1 MSAVKIVST
10 VAVVRSAVRLA
21 LTHLPICS
29 GHRSY
34 LDAKRIICFVEIQ
47 CILFPIFPVHPI
59 MSCVFILPYC
69 LWKPAHRVRNIVRH
83 RQRRGRQQRQ
93 HLQQGRKMTILLS
106 SSPQVNRLS
115 AKEIINRQGNGIC
128 PMEQAV
134 TGIDIL
140 EQALE
145 AVWDKCRKLN
155 ITM

>member
-1 MSAVKIVST
+1 
-10 VAVVRSAVRLA
+10 
-21 LTHLPICS
+21 
-29 GHRSY
+29 
-34 LDAKRIICFVEIQ
+34 
-47 CILFPIFPVHPI
+47 
-59 MSCVFILPYC
+59 
-69 LWKPAHRVRNIVRH
+69 
-83 RQRRGRQQRQ
+83 
-93 HLQQGRKMTILLS
+93 MTILLS

-115 AKEIINRQGNGIC
+115 AKEIIKRQGNGTC